1 LTRDPIEPEAGAGRP
16 GRKWRF
22 LILLLLAAVLAPASW
37 LARRSASRMDYFHV
51 RAVHVRGAR
60 YLDQKKIVELLA
72 LDTTRSV
79 WDDMTPLVRRLDT
92 LPQIAAVAVERR
104 LPGTIVVTIREK
116 QPVALVQGSRG
127 LEPVDNAGVVLPIDL
142 SIHDLDL
149 PIALQRDVPMLAL
162 IGAIRAGTPA
172 LYSRIATVSRD
183 GKSDVLIH
191 LLAAPGLAG
200 TLRVRAPLGVSVSRL
215 ADIFPVESDLL
226 RRRANVAELD
236 LRYRDQVIARL
247 Q

>member
-1 LTRDPIEPEAGAGRP
+1 MTRDPVKPDTDAP
-16 GRKWRF
+16 SSGRKWRF
-22 LILLLLAAVLAPASW
+22 LILLLLAAVLAPGSW

-60 YLDQKKIVELLA
+60 YLDQKKIVEIMA

-79 WDDMTPLVRRLDT
+79 WDDMTPLARRLDT
-92 LPQIAAVAVERR
+92 IPQIAAVAVERR

-116 QPVALVQGSRG
+116 QPVALVQGPKG

-149 PIALQRDVPMLAL
+149 PIAVQRDVPMLAL

-172 LYSRIATVSRD
+172 LYTRIASISRD
-183 GKSDVLIH
+183 GKSDVMIH
-191 LLAAPGLAG
+191 LVPAPGLGGA
-200 TLRVRAPLGVSVSRL
+200 LRVRAPLGVSVSRL